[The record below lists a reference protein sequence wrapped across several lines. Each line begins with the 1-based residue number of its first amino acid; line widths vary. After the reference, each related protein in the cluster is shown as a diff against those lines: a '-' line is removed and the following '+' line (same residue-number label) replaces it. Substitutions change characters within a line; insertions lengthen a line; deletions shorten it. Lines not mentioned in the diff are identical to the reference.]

1 MKHQS
6 KNSISQ
12 DFEIVNL
19 LDNSDY
25 WLELNSTEAEAISGG
40 QVAATPPIPTA
51 AEIANEL
58 VLGDLTDKS
67 EQFIDNFDSGLFG
80 NNPEALAAFQQLSPL
95 S

>member
-12 DFEIVNL
+12 QFEIGNL
-19 LDNSDY
+19 LDNSNY
-25 WLELNSTEAEAISGG
+25 WVELNSTEAEAISGG

-58 VLGDLTDKS
+58 AAGDLSDNA

-80 NNPEALAAFQQLSPL
+80 NNPEALAAFQTLSPL